1 MMDCEIC
8 GMDMAWK
15 KAHYECPRCHWL
27 KPCCEPDMV
36 CG

>member
-1 MMDCEIC
+1 MACEIC
-8 GMDMAWK
+8 STLMLWV

>member
-1 MMDCEIC
+1 MVCEIC
-8 GMDMAWK
+8 QTPMTWV
-15 KAHYECPRCHWL
+15 KAHYDCPKCHWI